1 MKRDIIDY
9 SKLNQEILDMLVE
22 KYPNGYMSMDIISFR
37 NSENKMIKAVEVSTD
52 ETIYLV
58 KISQR
63 LENTMENYDDERSY
77 DEDEFDES
85 DEMEALETENEF

>member
-1 MKRDIIDY
+1 MKRVIIDY

-22 KYPNGYMSMDIISFR
+22 KYPNGYMSKDIISFR

>member
-1 MKRDIIDY
+1 
-9 SKLNQEILDMLVE
+9 MLVE

-63 LENTMENYDDERSY
+63 LEDTMENYDDERSY